1 MQPTDVPFTV
11 WFPLELINEAM
22 IVAMERVGLEPDP
35 NNLPTD
41 GYIYIAA
48 ILKDDLHDMMLAK
61 RRAHAADIVKQSIE
75 QANVQADEDLAALE
89 RLRIEPA
96 TTP

>member
-48 ILKDDLHDMMLAK
+48 ILKDEAARARRGHSEAINRAGERASGRRPSRARAIADRASDDTVK
-61 RRAHAADIVKQSIE
+61 RRIG
-75 QANVQADEDLAALE
+75 
-89 RLRIEPA
+89 
-96 TTP
+96 